1 MKSRLLAAGLLT
13 VLLPVGAVACGAD
26 STGELDKGD
35 LTDELVEA
43 GMTEA
48 QASCMADAMIDA
60 DFTKEEIDKLNG
72 GDTEAV
78 DSAKYEAFMGA
89 TMDCV
94 TADAG

>member
-13 VLLPVGAVACGAD
+13 VLLPFGAVACGAD
-26 STGELDKGD
+26 STGELDKGE

-94 TADAG
+94 TAG